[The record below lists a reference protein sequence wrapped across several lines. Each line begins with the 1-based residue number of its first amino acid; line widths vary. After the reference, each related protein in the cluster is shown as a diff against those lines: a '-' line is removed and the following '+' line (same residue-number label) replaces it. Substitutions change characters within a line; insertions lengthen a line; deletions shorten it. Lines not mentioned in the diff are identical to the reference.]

1 MKCNTRIHGVRAIKS
16 TRGNVRILDR
26 DMLIEI
32 AGGCYRMPEQEYER
46 LIEAPRQ
53 MAHQLNAYRAGNLL

>member
-32 AGGCYRMPEQEYER
+32 AGGCYRVPEQEYER
-46 LIEAPRQ
+46 LIEAPGRW
-53 MAHQLNAYRAGNLL
+53 RIS